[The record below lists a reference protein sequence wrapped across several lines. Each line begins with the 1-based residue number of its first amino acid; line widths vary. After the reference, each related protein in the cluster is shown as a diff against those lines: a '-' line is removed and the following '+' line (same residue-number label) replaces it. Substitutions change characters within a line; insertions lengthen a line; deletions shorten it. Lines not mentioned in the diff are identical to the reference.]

1 MLRILQS
8 LTLKKLQM
16 FIVSWWKSLEWT
28 VKISGSKNAVL
39 PILAA
44 SLLVRGKI
52 TLKNVP
58 IIGDVKTFL
67 EIFKLFG
74 VTYSFD
80 NDTLFLDTTKLKN
93 SNFDLSL
100 MKKVRVTILLLAPIL
115 YHFWKIQIPIPGG
128 CNLGKRPVDSHLEGL
143 KSIGYNYSY
152 EGDIIKLKG
161 KVLHGDKVINAWFWV
176 TSTENI
182 IVANVLRE
190 GKTMIKNSALEPHV
204 VNLIEFMR
212 KLWADITIQYDHTI
226 VIEWV
231 EELKKEIEF
240 EVISDYIQSGTYMV
254 LGALMAKEYIDIEN
268 ARINDL
274 YSFLEKLHEAGVK
287 TEDLWNDVMR
297 VYKAKKIKPI
307 SLQTNIYPWFPTDLQ
322 SPFCVLLTQAEGMS
336 KIHEVLF
343 EGRLNWLVELE
354 KIGAKIA
361 LLNPHQAMVFWP
373 TKFKHWKELASW
385 DLRAWAA
392 VLIASLLINGKTK
405 ISNIDYIK
413 RGYDDIVENLKN
425 LGANIEDISEE
436 I

>member
-1 MLRILQS
+1 
-8 LTLKKLQM
+8 M
-16 FIVSWWKSLEWT
+16 FIVSWWKSLEGK

-67 EIFKLFG
+67 EIFKLFW
-74 VTYSFD
+74 VVYSFD

-93 SNFDLSL
+93 SSFDLSL

-152 EGDIIKLKG
+152 EGDIIKIKG

-204 VNLIEFMR
+204 MNLIEFMR
-212 KLWADITIQYDHTI
+212 KLWANIKIQYDHTI
-226 VIEWV
+226 IIEWV
-231 EELKKEIEF
+231 EELKREIEF

-254 LGALMAKEYIDIEN
+254 LGALIAKEYIDIEN
-268 ARINDL
+268 ARIKDL

-287 TEDLWNDVMR
+287 TEDLWNDVIR
-297 VYKAKKIKPI
+297 VYKAKKIKPV

-322 SPFCVLLTQAEGMS
+322 SLFCVLLTQAEGMS

-373 TKFKHWKELASW
+373 TKFKSWKELASW

-436 I
+436 M

>member
-1 MLRILQS
+1 
-8 LTLKKLQM
+8 M

-67 EIFKLFG
+67 EIFKLFW

-80 NDTLFLDTTKLKN
+80 NNTLFLDTTKLKN

-204 VNLIEFMR
+204 MNLIEFMR
-212 KLWADITIQYDHTI
+212 KLGADITIQYDHTI
-226 VIEWV
+226 IIEWV

-268 ARINDL
+268 ARIKDL

-373 TKFKHWKELASW
+373 TKFKAGKELASW